1 MNLRKKSYTPIYLAG
16 AALRG
21 RPFSRRG
28 GGHGVPPPKNPRR
41 LNLPERVRRQP
52 VFRFAAIWEAFLVA
66 TSSLRANKLR
76 TALTL
81 VGIVVGVSAVI
92 AVVTII
98 KGLDKTVATTFSSQ
112 GSTVFT
118 VSKNPQII
126 KSREEFIKFNKRKDV
141 TPDDEDAIARLC
153 TTCWRVGIAANAVQ
167 TVKYADQ
174 TSENV
179 RIRGV
184 TPTTMFDVDGVTI
197 DAGRIWTEGEG
208 GSGRDVCVVGPDVLK
223 NLFAGASADRAVGQE
238 IRVAGRLYQIIGVL
252 EPLGSIFGFSR
263 DNVVYIPYV
272 SYQKAFGARNSV
284 VIFIQVQTAEQ
295 LEAAEDQVR
304 TIMRNRRG
312 RTFGDQDDEGFALET
327 QDVFLDLYGKATS
340 NIYLVTIGVA
350 AVSLVVG
357 GIVVMNIMLVSVTE
371 RTKEIGIR
379 KAVGARQKDI
389 LTQFLIEAVTVTAIG
404 GAFGVFTGFGLAYLI
419 SALIG
424 FPLLINVASA
434 VLGVGVSSVV
444 GIISGLWPAWRAARL
459 DPIEALRAE

>member
-1 MNLRKKSYTPIYLAG
+1 M
-16 AALRG
+16 
-21 RPFSRRG
+21 
-28 GGHGVPPPKNPRR
+28 
-41 LNLPERVRRQP
+41 
-52 VFRFAAIWEAFLVA
+52 
-66 TSSLRANKLR
+66 
-76 TALTL
+76 
-81 VGIVVGVSAVI
+81 GIIVGVTAVI

-98 KGLDKTVATTFSSQ
+98 KGLDKTVAQTFSSQ

-118 VSKNPQII
+118 ISKKPQII

-141 TPDDEDAIARLC
+141 TTEDAEAIARLC
-153 TTCWRVGIAANAVQ
+153 TTCWRVGVAANAIE
-167 TVKYADQ
+167 TVKHADQ
-174 TSENV
+174 KWENV

-208 GSGRDVCVVGPDVLK
+208 ESGREICVVGADILK
-223 NLFAGASADRAVGQE
+223 NLFNDAPADRAIGQE
-238 IRVAGRLYQIIGVL
+238 IRVAGRPYTILGVL

-263 DNVVYIPYV
+263 DSVVYIPYS
-272 SYQKAFGARNSV
+272 SYQKSFGARSSIV
-284 VIFIQVQTAEQ
+284 VFIQVPNAEQ

-312 RTFGDQDDEGFALET
+312 RIFGNTEEDEGFSLET

-340 NIYLVTIGVA
+340 NIYIVTIGVA
-350 AVSLVVG
+350 AISLVVG

-379 KAVGARQKDI
+379 KAIGARRKDI

-404 GAFGVFTGFGLAYLI
+404 GAIGVGTGFGLAYII

-424 FPLLINVASA
+424 FPLLLSVASA
-434 VLGVGVSSVV
+434 VLGVGVSSLV
-444 GIISGLWPAWRAARL
+444 GIISGLWPAWRAAKL